1 MKIAVIGAGVS
12 GLVAAYRLGR
22 THEVTL
28 FEAGSY
34 PGGHTNT
41 VDVEVDGQTLAVDT
55 GFIVFNE
62 RTYPNFCALIE
73 ELGIDW
79 IETSMSFGA
88 TCPRTGF
95 EYGTES
101 LGSWL
106 ARPANLWDP
115 RLYALI
121 RDIFRFFRLAK
132 RKLANAPDELA
143 AQTLTEFLDQHR
155 FSKTFREFYIVPM
168 TAAVWSAPPST
179 ALQFPALTL
188 LQFLSNHGLLSATE
202 APVWRTVR
210 GGSREYVRAILK
222 RYHGS
227 LRLNTPIESVQR
239 TADGVKITPRGGDA
253 EHFDQVLL
261 ACHSDQALAMLADPS
276 DAEREVLGA
285 IAYQPNEAILHTDR
299 KQLPRSTKAWA
310 SWNYKLSD
318 DPAQPAVL
326 SYHMN
331 RLQHLPVQ
339 TPISVTLNA
348 GDQIDPATILR
359 RIDYAHPVYT
369 QATIAAQARWA
380 DISGPQHR
388 TWYAG
393 AYWFYGFHEDGV
405 RSALRAVAT
414 MGEADPVAA
423 AA

>member
-12 GLVAAYRLGR
+12 GLVAAYKLGQQ
-22 THEVTL
+22 HEVTL
-28 FEAGSY
+28 FEAGNY

-41 VDVEVDGQTLAVDT
+41 VDVEVEGQQLAVDT

-73 ELGIDW
+73 ELGIGW
-79 IETSMSFGA
+79 NETSMSFGA
-88 TCPRTGF
+88 TCPRSGF

-106 ARPANLWDP
+106 ARPANLWDS
-115 RLYALI
+115 RLYVLI
-121 RDIFRFFRLAK
+121 RDIFRFFRIAK
-132 RKLANAPDELA
+132 RQLASAPDDLA
-143 AQTLTEFLDQHR
+143 RQTLAEFLDQHR
-155 FSKTFREFYIVPM
+155 FSDTFRQFYIVPM

-202 APVWRTVR
+202 APVWRTIR
-210 GGSREYVRAILK
+210 GGSREYVRAILQ
-222 RYHGS
+222 RFSGQ
-227 LRLNTPIESVQR
+227 LRLNTPIASVKR
-239 TADGVKITPRGGDA
+239 GPDGVQVTPEGGAA

-276 DAEREVLGA
+276 DAEREVLGG

-299 KQLPRSTKAWA
+299 QQLPRSRKAWA
-310 SWNYKLSD
+310 SWNYRLSD
-318 DPAQPAVL
+318 DPEQPATL

-331 RLQHLPVQ
+331 RLQHLPVE

-348 GDQIDPATILR
+348 GEQIDPATILR

-369 QATIAAQARWA
+369 QATIASQNRWA
-380 DISGPQHR
+380 DISGPQFK

-414 MGEADPVAA
+414 MGEGEAVAA